1 MLFNFY
7 DFVMH
12 GHQYGKLLMWNLGV
26 DSVTIL
32 ESCQI
37 YQWWLASLTP
47 AHTLAF
53 GQVASLYFSPAPRM
67 PGPSGEKQSYR
78 IANLAFIMSSKSD
91 LVLLVI
97 FVHLNWENPMDFISM
112 EVLQCWIN
120 IYCIDKRNR

>member
-1 MLFNFY
+1 MLLNFY

-12 GHQYGKLLMWNLGV
+12 GHQYGKLLLWNLDV
-26 DSVTIL
+26 DSVTIQ
-32 ESCQI
+32 ESC
-37 YQWWLASLTP
+37 
-47 AHTLAF
+47 AHTRAF

-67 PGPSGEKQSYR
+67 TGPSGEKQSYR